1 MKTKK
6 PKKLNPTAFALGALS
21 LKIEAGQS
29 APVDF
34 QLTPNGYFSATD
46 GRPFDVPQHSWLI
59 NEQTAEEVIKASL
72 AKANSLLVDYEHQTL
87 LKEANG
93 QPAPAAAWFKNLE
106 WRETGL
112 WAVGVT
118 WTEKATAMIAS
129 KEYQYISPVFDY
141 DRQTGQVKSIWMA
154 ALTNSPALDGMQSL
168 TKLTDTNITQ
178 SLIQSLT
185 TLTDLPSTNDQPQ
198 ESIMDLAKL
207 ITLLGLATDATEA
220 DVETALKKL
229 QQDNKEGQANIVELT
244 KALPDPK
251 KWIELSVVDGLKETI
266 AVLTKQALPSAV
278 SVVEQAIDDKKLEP
292 AMKDWAIRLG
302 NSDMAALREY
312 IDHSK
317 PIAVL
322 TKTQTDKQKDPTKQ
336 LAALSAEQS
345 AVAAAFGVD
354 AKEFQATL
362 KQETGE

>member
-112 WAVGVT
+112 WAVDVT
-118 WTEKATAMIAS
+118 WTEKAAAMIAS

-154 ALTNSPALDGMQSL
+154 ALTNSPALDGMHPL

-178 SLIQSLT
+178 SLTQS
-185 TLTDLPSTNDQPQ
+185 LTDLPSTNDQPQ

-207 ITLLGLATDATEA
+207 IALLGLATDATEA

-229 QQDNKEGQANIVELT
+229 QQDNEEGQAKIAELT

-251 KWIELSVVDGLKETI
+251 KWIELSVVDDLKKTI
-266 AVLTKQALPSAV
+266 AVLTKQALPSVV
-278 SVVEQAIDDKKLEP
+278 SVVEQAINDKKLEP

-302 NSDMAALREY
+302 NSDMAALNEY
-312 IDHSK
+312 IDRSK

-336 LAALSAEQS
+336 LAALSAEQL
-345 AVAAAFGVD
+345 AVAAAFGID

-362 KQETGE
+362 KQEAGE